1 MDELKILYKELR
13 DRSKHLERMKKSKAT
28 DGKILEN
35 NLTILRVQQML
46 LDRIKK
52 KVSKVDYSKVSNNKE
67 VIRLLEQRLEI
78 EEKIKDID
86 DMALI
91 NYEIEA
97 FKLD

>member
-1 MDELKILYKELR
+1 
-13 DRSKHLERMKKSKAT
+13 MKKSKST

-52 KVSKVDYSKVSNNKE
+52 KVSKVDYSKISNNKE

-78 EEKIKDID
+78 EERIKDID

-97 FKLD
+97 LKLD